1 MRFLF
6 HLLLLTTLSALAGA
20 AWVAHRPS
28 LPAQDEAARAAL
40 PPRVRDRDLVDH
52 LKQTAIKATPV
63 EVSEAELNHH
73 LERVLKGAVQP
84 SMGVMFER
92 LHVDLEADVAR
103 LHLVWRLYGRAST
116 ARVDLKVT
124 RLPKTFQVEV
134 VGGAYGHLEVPRG
147 LLRPLTPALAGLA
160 AALKD
165 EVNALFQM
173 NQVRLGRDKLLLD
186 PRFP

>member
-73 LERVLKGAVQP
+73 LERVLKGTVQP
-84 SMGVMFER
+84 SLGVMFER
-92 LHVDLEADVAR
+92 LYVDLEPDVAR
-103 LHLVWRLYGRAST
+103 LNLVWRLYGRAST

-124 RLPKTFQVEV
+124 RLQKTFQIEV

-165 EVNALFQM
+165 EVSALFQM